1 MRNMRMIKTNISTS
15 LITLIYDGTFHAVFQ
30 FVEVDGCSL
39 SPETLVAL
47 GKDKLKIKVRDT
59 FF

>member
-15 LITLIYDGTFHAVFQ
+15 LITNYDSTFHFVCQ

-47 GKDKLKIKVRDT
+47 GKGKLNIKVRDT

>member
-1 MRNMRMIKTNISTS
+1 MIKTNISTS
-15 LITLIYDGTFHAVFQ
+15 LITNYNSTFHFVCQ

-47 GKDKLKIKVRDT
+47 GKGKLKIKVTDT

>member
-1 MRNMRMIKTNISTS
+1 MIKTNISTS
-15 LITLIYDGTFHAVFQ
+15 LITLNYDSTFHFVCQ
-30 FVEVDGCSL
+30 FIEVDGCSL

-47 GKDKLKIKVRDT
+47 GKGKLKIKVRDT